1 MLIAGADLP
10 LSFSPHHGAA
20 DEHTVGAAVVLCEYC
35 LVLTPRSVVA
45 RKALAGPLRVVTNA
59 AARAITSLFVAVT
72 KEHVRP
78 RGAFEQRAVRTAGSN
93 VTDATGY
100 LHCIP
105 WCRIRASSLPSELL
119 LRVADAATAAVIRAA
134 CALTSDAFIVKEAF
148 AFASLAVAC
157 TNVGTLHRRMRIP
170 CCAFGARPQRT
181 VITSPCWIAV
191 RVAVALAAPRAVTA

>member
-1 MLIAGADLP
+1 M
-10 LSFSPHHGAA
+10 
-20 DEHTVGAAVVLCEYC
+20 
-35 LVLTPRSVVA
+35 LTPRSVVA

-157 TNVGTLHRRMRIP
+157 TNVGTLHRRMRFVCSRSQRIP